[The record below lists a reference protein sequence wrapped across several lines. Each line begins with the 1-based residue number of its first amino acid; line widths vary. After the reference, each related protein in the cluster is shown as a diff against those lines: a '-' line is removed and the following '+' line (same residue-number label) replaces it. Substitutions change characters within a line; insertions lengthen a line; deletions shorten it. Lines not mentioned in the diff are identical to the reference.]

1 MSKLDKEEQEIL
13 NSFEAGN
20 LKQSKNSKAQL
31 EQHKRVAEAAFKKD
45 TRINIRLSLRDLRS
59 LQARALKEG
68 IPYQTLVSSVLHKFV
83 DGQLIDKA
91 TNK

>member
-45 TRINIRLSLRDLRS
+45 TRINIHLSSRDLRS

-68 IPYQTLVSSVLHKFV
+68 IPYQTLISSVLHKFV

-91 TNK
+91 TK